1 MVKGF
6 LYSLMIQSMMDNFLT
21 MFLGVMGIFL
31 SLRRL
36 ISKTGDIYEGDV
48 KEFKADGK
56 GLLIT

>member
-1 MVKGF
+1 
-6 LYSLMIQSMMDNFLT
+6 
-21 MFLGVMGIFL
+21 MFLGVMGKFL
-31 SLRRL
+31 ILRRL